1 MLGDLIRKYRKEKGY
16 SQAQLAIKLHITQ
29 GAISQWE
36 NNKTMP
42 EGEQMQALADALGVS
57 VGQLFGDAQ
66 AQVPQEDE
74 RMELLERIR
83 EDRDFRLLY
92 AAAMKASPEHI
103 RAATAMLNALKPEDF
118 PE

>member
-1 MLGDLIRKYRKEKGY
+1 MNRIEELRKAR
-16 SQAQLAIKLHITQ
+16 HMTQ
-29 GAISQWE
+29 YEFAEFCGLSRSSIARYEAGTALNLE
-36 NNKTMP
+36 NAERIAN
-42 EGEQMQALADALGVS
+42 ACGVS
-57 VGQLFGDAQ
+57 MDYLLRRDV
-66 AQVPQEDE
+66 QEDD